1 MVEHHASMRPP
12 LFGRPSSG
20 GAVSQSRSRKG
31 GRENDENATSRRVG
45 FTMDKKKSVSFHQ
58 LDDESPNKKKIVSF
72 HQVGNES
79 ESTLSTSTNRL
90 NALRDAST
98 NSTPTP
104 RPRPW
109 QRPSVT
115 PSALLP
121 TPHAILSHE
130 LDICGDEDDDDFLVS
145 PAHEPDR
152 AQPAAKPALKARRVV
167 QDYHGHDDPPRE
179 EDHDSLSPSLQP
191 AARDMPKA
199 KPFSKL
205 LSRSFNPFASAKKV
219 RRMVQENHGY
229 DDPPQEE
236 FVEVTVSPA
245 LQSTAGPKVAPL
257 GLQSTKQ
264 ESASTFGMKARRVVQ
279 GYHGNDDDSP
289 REEDGHHDSVST
301 ALQPV
306 IARPLPKAVPLRL
319 QFSRPFDAS
328 ARPRTLLAPN
338 KALLGMKARRVV
350 QEHHH
355 YNDPPPPVAVAAT
368 NDDDGT
374 MDTAQKGAWTSIK
387 PHSVP
392 TPSPFEEFSPDRGS
406 VCLDLSNVFRNVS
419 ASIGKRSA
427 TPTPSSN
434 NSTAASIPP
443 LPQAPSNST
452 AASLPR
458 APSNSTA
465 ASITPLLQVPPSQLP
480 LHATDEQVS
489 EEWIRQQ
496 CEMFKHWLNFTLHPL
511 AEQPPQHSDAPL
523 PSLLAHR
530 HRALVSGRAQTC
542 FQTPAMQRVRE
553 AILTEIRRG
562 KLALRPDDDLSANV
576 GRRQQ
581 ITDLLLSYSTPWLR
595 LGLETLFD
603 VTIWPEVPYPAAQS
617 PQAAATT
624 TTDAVSVS
632 HRHGSCT
639 PTFCTL
645 THACLLRISV
655 P

>member
-1 MVEHHASMRPP
+1 MDPARMASMRPP

-20 GAVSQSRSRKG
+20 GALSQSRSRKSG
-31 GRENDENATSRRVG
+31 HENDENATSRRVG
-45 FTMDKKKSVSFHQ
+45 FTMDPNKKSVSF
-58 LDDESPNKKKIVSF
+58 
-72 HQVGNES
+72 QVS
-79 ESTLSTSTNRL
+79 ESSTTLSTSTNRP
-90 NALRDAST
+90 NVLRDAST

-109 QRPSVT
+109 RPSVT

-152 AQPAAKPALKARRVV
+152 AQPAAKPTLARGFLAAKPKARRVV

-179 EDHDSLSPSLQP
+179 EDHDSVSPALPP

-205 LSRSFNPFASAKKV
+205 LSRPFNPFASAKKV

-229 DDPPQEE
+229 ADPPQEE
-236 FVEVTVSPA
+236 DVEVTVSPA
-245 LQSTAGPKVAPL
+245 LQPAARPKVAPL

-319 QFSRPFDAS
+319 QFPRPFDAS

-355 YNDPPPPVAVAAT
+355 YNDPLPPVTVAA

-419 ASIGKRSA
+419 ASTVKRSA

-458 APSNSTA
+458 APPSSTA
-465 ASITPLLQVPPSQLP
+465 ASIPPLLQAPLSQLP

-553 AILTEIRRG
+553 SILAEIRRG

-603 VTIWPEVPYPAAQS
+603 VTIWPEVPYPVAQS

-624 TTDAVSVS
+624 TTDAVSVYS

-645 THACLLRISV
+645 THFRLLCISV